1 MLAVRIGDVTY
12 AAIVPDVSE
21 ESASSEGD
29 GDVPKAVQTSQ
40 TADEPGNA
48 EAVSEAQNGEESN

>member
-1 MLAVRIGDVTY
+1 MTY

-40 TADEPGNA
+40 TADETGNA